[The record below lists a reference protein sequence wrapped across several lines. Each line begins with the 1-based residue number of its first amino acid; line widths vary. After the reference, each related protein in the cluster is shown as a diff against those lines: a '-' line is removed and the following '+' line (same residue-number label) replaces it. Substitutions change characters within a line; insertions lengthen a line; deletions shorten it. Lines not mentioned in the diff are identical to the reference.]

1 MAAYVMTLRKDTED
15 RAAAHF
21 LVGCSKLLPVLVE
34 HEARLPRWDREDPG
48 ATANFVVCPMP
59 CLPRCA
65 SLAPLHAIPYKQT
78 YPFISVILLQC
89 LFIVCSPVLCPMAP
103 SPRST
108 AARGWLHSL
117 FFGRRCRQLRKRCT
131 RLWI

>member
-48 ATANFVVCPMP
+48 ATANFVVCPHALPPKMRFP
-59 CLPRCA
+59 C
-65 SLAPLHAIPYKQT
+65 S
-78 YPFISVILLQC
+78 S
-89 LFIVCSPVLCPMAP
+89 
-103 SPRST
+103 
-108 AARGWLHSL
+108 ARHSL
-117 FFGRRCRQLRKRCT
+117 QTDLPFHKCYIVAMFVHCVLAGALPNGPFSSLNCGS
-131 RLWI
+131 RLAS